1 MSLSICGLGS
11 ARTNPATEVIAVPK
25 NLKFLAIPFH
35 ELYENASTYGP
46 QLAALPHYLAKYRFE
61 CVDED
66 GNVVAITPGGP
77 PEAGDRTTRDD
88 PRYQNGDANGTNG
101 VKAEDMDTK

>member
-1 MSLSICGLGS
+1 MSSIQHVLIQG
-11 ARTNPATEVIAVPK
+11 AEVIAVPK

-61 CVDED
+61 CVDEN
-66 GNVVAITPGGP
+66 GNVVAITPGGL
-77 PEAGDRTTRDD
+77 PEDGDRTTLED
-88 PRYQNGDANGTNG
+88 PRYYHDSANGTNG
-101 VKAEDMDTK
+101 VAAEEMDTK

>member
-1 MSLSICGLGS
+1 L
-11 ARTNPATEVIAVPK
+11 AEVIAVPK

-61 CVDED
+61 CVDENGD
-66 GNVVAITPGGP
+66 IVAITPGG
-77 PEAGDRTTRDD
+77 EFGD
-88 PRYQNGDANGTNG
+88 TNG
-101 VKAEDMDTK
+101 VKGESMET